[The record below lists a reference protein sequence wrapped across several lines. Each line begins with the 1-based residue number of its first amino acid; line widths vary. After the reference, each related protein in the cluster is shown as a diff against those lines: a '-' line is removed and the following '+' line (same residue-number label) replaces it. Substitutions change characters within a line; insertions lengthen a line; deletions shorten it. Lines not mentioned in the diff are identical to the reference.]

1 MNWDALGASA
11 ELLGAIA
18 VIISVVYLAFQIR
31 QNTKQIEENTRATQ
45 AAAFD
50 SSITHGFSARQAIAE
65 NGDLA
70 RIFVEGSQDPTAL
83 SEIDKVRYRLVV
95 QNILWSVWNMQ
106 TQTKFGSLQ
115 EELWDTQTMTLKRV
129 LTTPGARWIWEH
141 YSQEYGRE
149 FQSVVNQLLAENE
162 RSDCS

>member
-115 EELWDTQTMTLKRV
+115 EELWDTQNHDIEKSSDNPGGAVDMGTL
-129 LTTPGARWIWEH
+129 LSGIWP
-141 YSQEYGRE
+141 
-149 FQSVVNQLLAENE
+149 
-162 RSDCS
+162 